1 MVNIGSRCCNKFFPK
16 MYELYGKR
24 NLPGFWWVE
33 LIQSTQ
39 LCQLYFKCKRFM
51 FLIEYFILFA
61 TVAKITKIVSF
72 FPIPIATIVKE
83 KNTFK
88 KSLVRKCLWLPSLA
102 ISWITLTGS
111 THKVTQP
118 FGHVVLQDH
127 EKTRT
132 IIISLPQATKLGGT
146 VT

>member
-88 KSLVRKCLWLPSLA
+88 KSLVRKFMVAKFGNIMNYFDWVPPIKLLNPLVTWSCK
-102 ISWITLTGS
+102 ITRKPEPL
-111 THKVTQP
+111 
-118 FGHVVLQDH
+118 
-127 EKTRT
+127 
-132 IIISLPQATKLGGT
+132 
-146 VT
+146 